1 VADGDRR
8 ERFERLF
15 VELSPRVLGYALR
28 RAAPE
33 EARDVLADTF
43 TVAWTKLDRVP
54 PGEEA
59 LPWLLAVARKV
70 MANRRRATDRRS
82 RTTLRLEAARS
93 TVPDHAET
101 VAGLA
106 ELATAF
112 AGLSPGD
119 RETLALVS
127 WDGLTPAEASIVAGC
142 SVGAFSVRLHRARRR
157 LAALLDDPLE
167 VTPRGS
173 TGGA

>member
-1 VADGDRR
+1 MADGDRR

-28 RAAPE
+28 RTDPE
-33 EARDVLADTF
+33 ETRDVLAETF
-43 TVAWTKLDRVP
+43 TVAWTRLDRVP

-70 MANRRRATDRRS
+70 MANRRRAADRRS
-82 RTTLRLEAARS
+82 RTTDRLAGAR
-93 TVPDHAET
+93 TAVPDHAEA

-112 AGLSPGD
+112 ATLSPKD

-127 WDGLTPAEASIVAGC
+127 WDGLTPAEASTVAGC
-142 SVGAFSVRLHRARRR
+142 SAGAFSVRLHRARRR
-157 LAALLDDPLE
+157 LAALLDDPLQ
-167 VTPRGS
+167 VTRRGS
-173 TGGA
+173 PGGA

>member
-28 RAAPE
+28 RAEPE

-43 TVAWTKLDRVP
+43 AVAWTKLDRVP

-82 RTTLRLEAARS
+82 RTKVLLEGAR
-93 TVPDHAET
+93 TAIPDHAET

-112 AGLSPGD
+112 AALSPED

-127 WDGLTPAEASIVAGC
+127 WDGLTSAEASIVAGC
-142 SVGAFSVRLHRARRR
+142 SVGAFSVRLHRARKR
-157 LAALLDDPLE
+157 LAALLEDPLE
-167 VTPRGS
+167 VMPRGS